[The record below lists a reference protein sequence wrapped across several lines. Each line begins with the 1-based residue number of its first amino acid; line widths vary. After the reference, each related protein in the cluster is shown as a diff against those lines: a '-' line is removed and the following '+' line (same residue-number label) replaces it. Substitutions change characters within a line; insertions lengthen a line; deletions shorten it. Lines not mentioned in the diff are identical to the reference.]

1 MADENQPS
9 DSDMPED
16 PLPDYGMDDAGGESS
31 QEQKG
36 SGQSPAEGEQYRL
49 GPKPGESNPAQPR
62 QDPLGFAGGTP
73 PGGSTDPNNPFAAL
87 FANLGGQGGSPDM
100 NSVLQQL
107 QSMFSSFGGAQQMFD
122 PGAGNNG
129 GVNWE
134 MTKDT
139 ARKTTASLG
148 DDPAPTDGQRRAVT
162 EAISLAETWLDEATG
177 FVRAGRTSAA
187 WSRADWIENTMP
199 AWQQLIEPIATH
211 IADAMEGALSLGDD
225 QGVPPQMKGMEQ
237 MLRPMLRSSGA
248 SMFGMQAGQA
258 LGRLATEVVGTTDIA
273 LPLTQAGHLA
283 LLPFNVEKF
292 AEGLEQTSADVMLY
306 LALREA
312 ARHRLFAAAGW
323 LRDQLVSLI
332 TEYAHGISIDTSA
345 LERAAG
351 DLQGGNLDD
360 IGQVLEGGLF
370 EPQKTPEQQATLERL
385 ETRLALIEGWVDD
398 VVSQATARW
407 MPTAEAIAE
416 MVRRQ
421 RASGGPAE
429 ATFASLVGLELR
441 PRRLR
446 DAANLWAA
454 VRNERGAQGRDAIWA
469 HPDLLPTATDLDDPI
484 GYAKGETNKTE
495 DSDFDAALAQLL
507 DNPEQASASGDSNE
521 GGSQA
526 GPSDSNEGGPQ
537 AGPSDSTDDTGE
549 DDETR

>member
-1 MADENQPS
+1 MADENQPP
-9 DSDMPED
+9 DSDMPQD
-16 PLPDYGMDDAGGESS
+16 PLPDYGMDDVGGENSTGN
-31 QEQKG
+31 QG
-36 SGQSPAEGEQYRL
+36 SGQSPTEGEQYRL
-49 GPKPGESNPAQPR
+49 GPKSGGESNPAQPG

-73 PGGSTDPNNPFAAL
+73 SSGSNDPNNPFAAL
-87 FANLGGQGGSPDM
+87 FATLGGQGGSPDM
-100 NSVLQQL
+100 NSVMQQL
-107 QSMFSSFGGAQQMFD
+107 QSMFSTFGGPQQMFN
-122 PGAGNNG
+122 PGAGDG
-129 GVNWE
+129 GVNWD

-148 DDPAPTDGQRRAVT
+148 QDPAPTQDQRRAVT
-162 EAISLAETWLDEATG
+162 EAISLAETWLDEATR
-177 FVRAGRTSAA
+177 FTRAGRTSAA
-187 WSRADWIENTMP
+187 WSRADWVENTMP

-273 LPLTQAGHLA
+273 LPLTQAGQLA

-292 AEGLEQTSADVMLY
+292 AEGLEQTTADVMLY

-323 LRDQLVSLI
+323 LRDQLVALI
-332 TEYAHGISIDTSA
+332 AEYAHGISIDTSA

-360 IGQVLEGGLF
+360 IGQALEGGLF
-370 EPQKTPEQQATLERL
+370 EPQKTPQQQATLERL

-407 MPTAEAIAE
+407 MPAAEAIAE

-454 VRNERGAQGRDAIWA
+454 VRNERGAQGRDAIWS
-469 HPDLLPTATDLDDPI
+469 HPDLLPTAADLDDPI
-484 GYAKGETNKTE
+484 GYAKGENGKAE
-495 DSDFDAALAQLL
+495 DQAFDAALAQLL
-507 DNPEQASASGDSNE
+507 DNPESNTPGGADTPGDSAE
-521 GGSQA
+521 GGSA
-526 GPSDSNEGGPQ
+526 TDPDDSAEG
-537 AGPSDSTDDTGE
+537 TDDNGE
-549 DDETR
+549 NLDS